1 MRTIVQD
8 LRYGARVISRQP
20 GLSLIIVVTLALA
33 IGANTVIF
41 SFTNVLVVRPLPIK
55 EQSTLG
61 FLLMTDPQRGHDR
74 ALVSAADLLDYR
86 ESVGSVE
93 QIAAT
98 STGTYTMTGRGDA
111 LPVSAGRVTAN
122 LFDTWGVATVAG
134 RGFLLGE
141 DAPGVPPVV
150 VLSHRFWQRQFGAAP
165 AIIGD
170 HLMLNGVSHEVVG
183 ILAPEI
189 EIGNLSTIDV
199 WTPVAMDPLA
209 PRDRRT
215 LRASARLRPGVTIA
229 QADAEFRAVSR
240 RLQQEHPDTNAGWS
254 ARLVSSREGMTGP
267 DTYLILGLLMLA
279 VGFVL
284 LIACANIANLVL
296 AKATGRRRE
305 MAVRTALGASRAR
318 MVRQILTENM
328 LLGLLGGALGLGL
341 AWGGLAIIKA
351 AAYEPFFELVV
362 IDRNVLV
369 FTAALALVTPLV
381 FALLP
386 AVHSARTDVNDALK
400 DGGTRAGGGV
410 RGRRG
415 RAALVV
421 SQLTL
426 AVALLIVSTL
436 VVQSMLAL
444 NRVDWGFQPGGVL
457 SFRVEAPEWRYAH
470 DIAVGDFYHRVLDRF
485 GALPGVDSVAA
496 TDRVPVLGGES
507 TVQLTVDGYDASRPE
522 DRPWAVPT
530 HASSD
535 FFRAAGI
542 PIVAGRGF
550 EPRDTRDSQP
560 VAVVGVETARRYWGG
575 AEQAIGGRIR
585 IEGDAREWITV
596 TGVAGDIR
604 NPNLRGQS
612 PQVYLPVAQSMKR
625 GMSVLVRAAD
635 PEALRAAARAEMRAI
650 DSDVAVHQLRTLEQ
664 AFEEETAS
672 STILASMFVSFSL
685 LALALAAT
693 GLYGVVSYSVSQRT
707 QEIGIRMALGAM
719 TADIR
724 RMIARQTL
732 ALVAIGC
739 ALGLAGGAALSM
751 LATSVLY
758 QVSASDPA
766 AYIGAV
772 VILAAV
778 GALAAWVP
786 ARRAARIDPA
796 QSLRA

>member
-8 LRYGARVISRQP
+8 LRYGTRVISRQP
-20 GLSLIIVVTLALA
+20 GLSLIIVVTLGLA

-41 SFTNVLVVRPLPIK
+41 SFTNVLVVRPLPVRD
-55 EQSTLG
+55 QSTLG

-74 ALVSAADLLDYR
+74 ALVSVPDLLDYR
-86 ESVGSVE
+86 DSVGTVE
-93 QIAAT
+93 HIAGT

-122 LFDTWGVATVAG
+122 LFETWGVAAVAG
-134 RGFLLGE
+134 RGFLPGE
-141 DAPGVPPVV
+141 DLPGAAPVV
-150 VLSHRFWQRQFGAAP
+150 VVSHRFWQRQFGADP
-165 AIIGD
+165 GILGD

-189 EIGNLSTIDV
+189 EIGNLSAIDV
-199 WTPVAMDPLA
+199 WTTVTMDPLA

-229 QADAEFRAVSR
+229 QADAEFRAVSQ
-240 RLQQEHPDTNAGWS
+240 RLQQDHPDTNAGWI

-318 MVRQILTENM
+318 MVRQILTENLM
-328 LLGLLGGALGLGL
+328 LGLVGGALGLGL
-341 AWGGLAIIKA
+341 ARGGLAIIKA
-351 AAYEPFFELVV
+351 AAHEPFFELVV

-369 FTAALALVTPLV
+369 FTASLALLTPLV

-386 AVHSARTDVNDALK
+386 AVHSARADVNDALK
-400 DGGTRAGGGV
+400 DGGARAGGGV
-410 RGRRG
+410 RGRRS

-426 AVALLIVSTL
+426 AVALLVVSNL

-444 NRVDWGFQPGGVL
+444 TRVDWGFEPAGVL
-457 SFRVEAPEWRYAH
+457 SFRVEAPEWRYAN
-470 DIAVGDFYHRVLDRF
+470 DAAVAGFYDRVLQRF
-485 GALPGVDSVAA
+485 AALPGVQSVAV

-507 TVQLTVDGYDASRPE
+507 TVPLTVDGHDPVRPE

-535 FFRAAGI
+535 FFRTAGI
-542 PIVAGRGF
+542 PLLAGRGF

-560 VAVVGVETARRYWGG
+560 VAVVGLEAARRYWGG

-585 IEGDAREWITV
+585 IEGDSREWITV

-604 NPNLRGQS
+604 NPNLLGQS
-612 PQVYLPVAQSMKR
+612 PQVYLPVEQSMKR
-625 GMSVLVRAAD
+625 GMSMLARAAD
-635 PEALRAAARAEMRAI
+635 PEGLMAAARAEMRAI
-650 DSDVAVHQLRTLEQ
+650 DAEVAVHQLRTLEQ

-672 STILASMFVSFSL
+672 STILAGMFVAFSL

-693 GLYGVVSYSVSQRT
+693 GLYGVISYSVSQRT
-707 QEIGIRMALGAM
+707 REIGIRMALGAM

-739 ALGLAGGAALSM
+739 ALGLAGGAALSR

-766 AYIGAV
+766 TYIGVV

-778 GALAAWVP
+778 GTFAAWAP

-796 QSLRA
+796 RSLRG